1 MVLTVMNMPL
11 YTHSSRMSVPK
22 ASASGVVKGR
32 FSTRTSS

>member
-11 YTHSSRMSVPK
+11 YTHSSRMSVPR
-22 ASASGVVKGR
+22 ANAGGVVKGR